1 MAMLFMF
8 LELGIIVGGLTAN
21 FFIEGHSWDYLGIFG
36 VSGAGFAAGL
46 ILSLA
51 WIRNRRGPA

>member
-1 MAMLFMF
+1 MF

-51 WIRNRRGPA
+51 WIGNRRGPA